1 MLVLIIDS
9 RWNQEIYRGVQF
21 GQVFASKHFSLF
33 VRIISASTG
42 SSSRFQLPVRL
53 VSHLKK
59 SSRASH
65 GSEKIL

>member
-33 VRIISASTG
+33 VTDNKCIN
-42 SSSRFQLPVRL
+42 RF
-53 VSHLKK
+53 
-59 SSRASH
+59 
-65 GSEKIL
+65 ILSVPATCPFG